1 MQQQSGLIFELIKIF
16 NIIISTLLIELDNR
30 GSMFKTVK
38 HMKQPNATWL
48 GALFMWTTR
57 SNLVFDNSRKKK
69 KKQKEHK
76 NNIFSWTKTKFNVWR
91 VTLWLL
97 LLYSTFKRVSFP
109 LRFFISIYPFS
120 FLFIILLLPLT
131 SQIFI

>member
-57 SNLVFDNSRKKK
+57 SHLVLDNSLKEE

-76 NNIFSWTKTKFNVWR
+76 NNIYFLEQKQNSTYDVSLYGCSFYIPPSKESHSHFAFLYLSIHLHFS
-91 VTLWLL
+91 L
-97 LLYSTFKRVSFP
+97 SF
-109 LRFFISIYPFS
+109 FFFF
-120 FLFIILLLPLT
+120 FL
-131 SQIFI
+131 

>member
-69 KKQKEHK
+69 KSKK
-76 NNIFSWTKTKFNVWR
+76 STKTTYFLEQKQNSTYDVS
-91 VTLWLL
+91 
-97 LLYSTFKRVSFP
+97 LYGCSFYIP
-109 LRFFISIYPFS
+109 PSKESHSHFAFLYLSIHFHFSLSFFF
-120 FLFIILLLPLT
+120 FL
-131 SQIFI
+131 